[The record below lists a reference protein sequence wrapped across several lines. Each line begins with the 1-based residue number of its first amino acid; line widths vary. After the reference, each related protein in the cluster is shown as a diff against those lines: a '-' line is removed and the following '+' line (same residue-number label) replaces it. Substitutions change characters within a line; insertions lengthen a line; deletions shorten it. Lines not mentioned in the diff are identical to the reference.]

1 MNSVELI
8 PSRYDFSD
16 LAENYDLWYQTREG
30 MLYDRFEKAT
40 VKKFLPPALLGMNL
54 LDVGCGTGHWS
65 EFFNDNGCAVT
76 GIDISEAM
84 VKTAQNKRSKAIRF
98 LIGDAHKLPFS
109 DGEFDVSVAIATI
122 EFVRNPAGVIREMV
136 RCTKKRGGIVLLG
149 VLNCCAKINRQ
160 RRDKGFQPYK
170 DAWLLSP
177 RQLFNMLAPY
187 GIPQIRPT
195 AFVPRSRWLMS
206 LGPVYNSIGTS
217 LRIPSGAFIVGT
229 VTL

>member
-8 PSRYDFSD
+8 PSRYDFSA
-16 LAENYDLWYQTREG
+16 LAENYDLWYQTQEG

-40 VKKFLPPALLGMNL
+40 VKKFLPPALPGMKL

-65 EFFNDNGCAVT
+65 DFFNDNGYAVT

-84 VKTAQNKRSKAIRF
+84 VKIAQNKRSKAIRF

-109 DGEFDVSVAIATI
+109 DGEFDISAAITTI

-149 VLNCCAKINRQ
+149 VLNCCAKINRK
-160 RRDKGFQPYK
+160 RREKGVPPYK

-177 RQLFNMLAPY
+177 RQLCNMLTPY
-187 GIPQIRPT
+187 GIPHVLST
-195 AFVPRSRWLMS
+195 AFVPQCKRLMP
-206 LGPVYNSIGTS
+206 LAPLLNSVGTAA
-217 LRIPSGAFIVGT
+217 RIPSGAFIVGA